1 MRFASPE
8 ESAPTVGAALASA
21 IARLC
26 AAGVAEPEADAQVL
40 LAHALATSRAGVI
53 AAARDPLG
61 PAAAVRMESLL
72 NRRAAREPVAYVVGV
87 REFWSLALAVDRRVL
102 IPRPETELLVETALR
117 RAAHAQ
123 RVLDAG
129 TGSGAVAAA
138 LARELPRAT
147 VWASDCSLGALAV
160 ARGNCARLAPGV
172 GLLAGDL
179 LAPVRGR
186 SIDLVV
192 SNPPYVSEPALAA
205 VAPEV
210 RGFEPREALAAGV
223 DGLAVLRRLVAD
235 AARVLVPGG
244 WLLVEIGAGQ
254 ATMVQSLFE
263 ATGCYTET
271 VIEHDHAGIPRVV
284 GARRRG
290 DAEWTAS

>member
-1 MRFASPE
+1 VRLASPE
-8 ESAPTVGAALASA
+8 ESASTIGAALASA
-21 IARLC
+21 IARLR
-26 AAGVAEPEADAQVL
+26 AAGVEEPAADAQVL
-40 LAHALATSRAGVI
+40 LAHTLATSRAGVI
-53 AAARDPLG
+53 AAARDPLD
-61 PAAAVRMESLL
+61 PAAAGRLEALL
-72 NRRAAREPVAYVVGV
+72 SRRAAREPVAYVVGV
-87 REFWSLALAVDRRVL
+87 REFWSLPLAVDRRVL
-102 IPRPETELLVETALR
+102 IPRPETELLVEAALR
-117 RAAHAQ
+117 RAPHAR
-123 RVLDAG
+123 RVLDVG

-138 LARELPRAT
+138 LACELPRST

-160 ARGNCARLAPGV
+160 ACGNCARHAPGV

-179 LAPVRGR
+179 LAPVRAR

-192 SNPPYVSEPALAA
+192 SNPPYVREADLAG

-210 RGFEPREALAAGV
+210 REFEPREALAAGV
-223 DGLAVLRRLVAD
+223 DGLAVLRRLVAE

-254 ATMVQSLFE
+254 AAMVRGLFE

>member
-1 MRFASPE
+1 MRLASPE

-21 IARLC
+21 IARLR

-53 AAARDPLG
+53 AAARDPLR
-61 PAAAVRMESLL
+61 PATAVRLESLL
-72 NRRAAREPVAYVVGV
+72 SRRGTREPVSYVVGV
-87 REFWSLALAVDRRVL
+87 REFWSLPLAVDRRVL

-117 RAAHAQ
+117 RAAHAR
-123 RVLDAG
+123 RVLDVG

-210 RGFEPREALAAGV
+210 REFEPCEALAAGF

-254 ATMVQSLFE
+254 ATMEQSLFE

>member
-1 MRFASPE
+1 VRLAPPE
-8 ESAPTVGAALASA
+8 ESAPTVGAALAAA
-21 IARLC
+21 IARLR
-26 AAGVAEPEADAQVL
+26 AAGVPEPEADAQVL

-53 AAARDPLG
+53 ASTRDPLG
-61 PAAAVRMESLL
+61 PAAAVRLEPLL
-72 NRRAAREPVAYVVGV
+72 SRRAAREPVAYVVGV
-87 REFWSLALAVDRRVL
+87 REFWSLPLAVDRRVL

-117 RAAHAQ
+117 RASQAR
-123 RVLDAG
+123 RVLDVG

-147 VWASDCSLGALAV
+147 VWASDRSLGALAV
-160 ARGNCARLAPGV
+160 ARGNCARHAPAV
-172 GLLAGDL
+172 GLLADDL
-179 LAPVRGR
+179 LTAVRDR

-192 SNPPYVSEPALAA
+192 SNPPYVSEPDLAA

-210 RGFEPREALAAGV
+210 REFEPREALAAGV
-223 DGLAVLRRLVAD
+223 DGLAALRRLVTD
-235 AARVLVPGG
+235 GARVLVPGG

-254 ATMVQSLFE
+254 ATMVQRLFE

>member
-1 MRFASPE
+1 VRFASPE
-8 ESAPTVGAALASA
+8 ESARTVGAALASA

-40 LAHALATSRAGVI
+40 LAHALATTRAGVI

-61 PAAAVRMESLL
+61 PAAAVRLESLL
-72 NRRAAREPVAYVVGV
+72 SRRATREPVAYVVGV

-102 IPRPETELLVETALR
+102 IPRQETELLVETALR
-117 RAAHAQ
+117 RAAHAR
-123 RVLDAG
+123 RVLDVG

-186 SIDLVV
+186 RIDLVV

-210 RGFEPREALAAGV
+210 REFEPREALAAGV

-263 ATGCYTET
+263 ATGCYMET

>member
-1 MRFASPE
+1 VRLAPPE
-8 ESAPTVGAALASA
+8 TSGPTVGTALASA
-21 IARLC
+21 VARLRS
-26 AAGVAEPEADAQVL
+26 AGVAEPEADAQVL
-40 LAHALATSRAGVI
+40 LAHALATSRAEVI

-61 PAAAVRMESLL
+61 PAAAVRLEALL
-72 NRRAAREPVAYVVGV
+72 SRRAAREPVAYVVGV
-87 REFWSLALAVDRRVL
+87 REFWSLPLAVDRRVL

-117 RAAHAQ
+117 RAPHAR
-123 RVLDAG
+123 RVLDVG

-160 ARGNCARLAPGV
+160 ARGNCARHALGIR
-172 GLLAGDL
+172 LLASDL
-179 LAPVRGR
+179 LAAVRGR
-186 SIDLVV
+186 STDLVV
-192 SNPPYVSEPALAA
+192 SNPPYVSEPDLAA

-210 RGFEPREALAAGV
+210 REFEPREALAAGV

-235 AARVLVPGG
+235 GARVLVPGG

-254 ATMVQSLFE
+254 ATMVQRLFE

>member
-61 PAAAVRMESLL
+61 PAAAVRLESLL
-72 NRRAAREPVAYVVGV
+72 SRRAAREPVAYVVGV
-87 REFWSLALAVDRRVL
+87 REFWSLPLAVDRRVL

-117 RAAHAQ
+117 RASHAR
-123 RVLDAG
+123 RVLDVG

-160 ARGNCARLAPGV
+160 ARGNCARHAPGV
-172 GLLAGDL
+172 GLIAGDL

-210 RGFEPREALAAGV
+210 REFEPREALAAGV

-254 ATMVQSLFE
+254 ATMVQSLFQ

-271 VIEHDHAGIPRVV
+271 VIAHDHAGIPRVV